1 MFKATIYALINML
14 QPTHSLKLDS
24 YIKPKMVISF
34 YGNIIYKYKKA
45 SYDNNVFIYAWA
57 VNI

>member
-1 MFKATIYALINML
+1 MLEATIYALINTL
-14 QPTHSLKLDS
+14 QHNHSLKSDS

-34 YGNIIYKYKKA
+34 YGSIIYTKP
-45 SYDNNVFIYAWA
+45 SYDNNVFIYSWA